1 MINAQNVSLTLSG
14 KKILKDV
21 SLTLAPGEILAL
33 CGPNGAGKSTLLS
46 CLSGEHETCCH
57 AVDYFGTPLNAMSSA
72 NLARRRVV
80 LEQSPSLSADFL
92 VSELI
97 ELSAPIDLAPDDL
110 NRLVADTVSEIGFAG
125 MLDKPVAALSGG
137 QRHRAHF
144 ARVLVQLRANQLLG
158 HECFFFLDEP
168 TASLDIAHQITL
180 LNLARQLAAEGTGIL
195 LVLHDLNL
203 AAAFADR
210 VVMLKEGRLV
220 EEGLPQDVFTNQVLS
235 SIYDTRILVQ
245 SLANGQTMIQPELV
259 LR

>member
-1 MINAQNVSLTLSG
+1 MLSG
-14 KKILKDV
+14 KQILEEV
-21 SLTLAPGEILAL
+21 SLTLARGEILAL

-46 CLSGEHETCCH
+46 CLAGEHAKCRH
-57 AVDYFGTPLNAMSSA
+57 VIDYFGKTLNALDPA
-72 NLARRRVV
+72 DLARHRVV

-97 ELSAPIDLAPDDL
+97 ELSAPIDLTQEDL
-110 NRLVADTVSEIGFAG
+110 DALVSTTVSEIGLTS
-125 MLDKPVAALSGG
+125 MLDKPVETLSGG

-144 ARVLVQLRANQLLG
+144 ARVLVQLRANKLLG

-180 LNLARQLAAEGTGIL
+180 LNLVRGLASEETGVL

-210 VVMLKEGRLV
+210 VIMLKEGRLV
-220 EEGLPQDVFTNQVLS
+220 TEGQPKDVFTNQVLS
-235 SIYDTRILVQ
+235 NIYDTSILVQ
-245 SLANGQTMIQPELV
+245 SLGNGQTIIQPELV
-259 LR
+259 A

>member
-1 MINAQNVSLTLSG
+1 MIAAQNVSLMLSG
-14 KKILKDV
+14 KQILEEV
-21 SLTLAPGEILAL
+21 SLTLARGEILAL

-46 CLSGEHETCCH
+46 CLAGEHAKCRH
-57 AVDYFGTPLNAMSSA
+57 VIDYFGKTLNALDPA
-72 NLARRRVV
+72 DLARHRVV

-97 ELSAPIDLAPDDL
+97 ELSAPIDLTQEDL
-110 NRLVADTVSEIGFAG
+110 DALVSTTVSEIGLTS
-125 MLDKPVAALSGG
+125 MLDKPVETLSGG

-144 ARVLVQLRANQLLG
+144 ARVLVQLRANKLLG

-180 LNLARQLAAEGTGIL
+180 LNLVRGLASEETGVL

-210 VVMLKEGRLV
+210 VIMLKEGRLV
-220 EEGLPQDVFTNQVLS
+220 TEGQPKDVFTNQVLS
-235 SIYDTRILVQ
+235 NIYDTSILVQ
-245 SLANGQTMIQPELV
+245 SLGNGQTIIQPELV
-259 LR
+259 A